1 MKLSD
6 DDKERIDEMLDGL
19 DAAGKAYAMDCLKSK
34 AVDRND
40 PEEKAESPTE
50 QEAEGHIPLDKDKM
64 FEDEMH
70 DNPEHKK
77 KSGKGNPFA
86 KKKSE
91 DTDEEFD
98 EYA

>member
-6 DDKERIDEMLDGL
+6 EDKERIDEVIEGL
-19 DAAGKAYAMDCLKSK
+19 DAAGKAYAMKCLSGK
-34 AVDRND
+34 AVSRND
-40 PEEKAESPTE
+40 PEEKAESPAE

-77 KSGKGNPFA
+77 KSGSGNPFA
-86 KKKSE
+86 KKAKDEDDDSE
-91 DTDEEFD
+91 GMG
-98 EYA
+98 Y